1 MKQKLKKTIYI
12 FLGFITLSLGV
23 LGIILP
29 LLPTTPFLLL
39 SAFFFMRSSK
49 KLYDWLL
56 NHRFLGIY
64 IYSYITF
71 KAIDLKTKIYAIS
84 LLWISLFISMILL
97 QNIYLGI
104 LLMIVGFGVTIHLL
118 SLKTLSKKEMIIQRK
133 QTVFIMD

>member
-1 MKQKLKKTIYI
+1 MRNKFKKI
-12 FLGFITLSLGV
+12 FFISLGFITLSFGI

-84 LLWISLFISMILL
+84 LLWISLVISMIIL
-97 QNIYLGI
+97 QNIYLSI
-104 LLMIVGFGVTIHLL
+104 LLMIVGFGVSIHLL

-133 QTVFIMD
+133 QTVLIMD

>member
-1 MKQKLKKTIYI
+1 MRNKFKKIFYI
-12 FLGFITLSLGV
+12 SLGFITLSFGI

-84 LLWISLFISMILL
+84 LLWISLVISMIIL
-97 QNIYLGI
+97 QNIYLSI
-104 LLMIVGFGVTIHLL
+104 LLMIVGFGVSIHLL

-133 QTVFIMD
+133 QTVLIMD

>member
-1 MKQKLKKTIYI
+1 MKQKLKKILYI
-12 FLGFITLSLGV
+12 SLGFITLSLGI

-49 KLYDWLL
+49 KLYYWLL

-84 LLWISLFISMILL
+84 LLWITLTISMIML
-97 QNIYLGI
+97 QNIYLSVV
-104 LLMIVGFGVTIHLL
+104 LMIIGLSVTIHLL
-118 SLKTLSKKEMIIQRK
+118 SLKTLSKKEMIVKRK
-133 QTVFIMD
+133 NTTLITD

>member
-1 MKQKLKKTIYI
+1 MRNKFKKI
-12 FLGFITLSLGV
+12 FFISLGFITLLFGI

-84 LLWISLFISMILL
+84 LLWISLVISMIIL
-97 QNIYLGI
+97 QNIYLSI
-104 LLMIVGFGVTIHLL
+104 LLMIVGFGVSIHLL

-133 QTVFIMD
+133 QTVLIMD